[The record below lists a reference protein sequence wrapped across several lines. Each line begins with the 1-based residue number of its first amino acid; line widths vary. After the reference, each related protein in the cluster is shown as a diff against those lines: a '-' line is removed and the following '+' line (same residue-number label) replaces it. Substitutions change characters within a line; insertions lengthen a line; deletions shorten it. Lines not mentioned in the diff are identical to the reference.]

1 MAMSTQRR
9 RETPHVSASADI
21 EAPSG
26 EVYRLLADYRTGH
39 PRILPPDF
47 FRSLRIVHGGFGDGT
62 LITVDLIAFGRT
74 QRQWALITEPEP
86 GRTLVETYP
95 ENGAVTTFTVDS
107 LGPNRS
113 HLTIATTL
121 LVKSGIRGLLEL
133 WLMRR
138 FLRRVYAAELTLV
151 DQHLRRDRAMATQ
164 ATIAWSRLAVSSR
177 RPLR

>member
-1 MAMSTQRR
+1 MSTQRR
-9 RETPHVSASADI
+9 PETPHVSASADI
-21 EAPSG
+21 DAPSG
-26 EVYRLLADYRTGH
+26 DVYRLLADYRTGH
-39 PRILPPDF
+39 PRILPSDF
-47 FRSLRIVHGGFGDGT
+47 FGSLRVVHGGFGEGT
-62 LITVDLIAFGRT
+62 LITFDLIAFGRT

-121 LVKSGIRGLLEL
+121 LVESGIRGRLEL
-133 WLMRR
+133 WLMSR

-151 DQHLRRDRAMATQ
+151 DQHLRSDRALEAQ
-164 ATIAWSRLAVSSR
+164 ATIAWSRLSMSSR
-177 RPLR
+177 RPSR